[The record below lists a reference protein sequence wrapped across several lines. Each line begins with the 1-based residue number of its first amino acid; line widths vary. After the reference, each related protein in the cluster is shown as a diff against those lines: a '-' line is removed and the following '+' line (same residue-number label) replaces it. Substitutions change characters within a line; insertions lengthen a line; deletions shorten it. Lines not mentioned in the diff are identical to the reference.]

1 MGIVVLPTTLQL
13 PSGYG
18 FPSTD
23 PAAAAST
30 TAGASATSTSTSPPA
45 DIVSISNTWDAGT
58 FTADTGDVYRL
69 ADLLQGT
76 APTGQTVAG
85 YRVAL
90 GSGSGSLWL
99 NGAKVGD
106 NTTFTAD
113 EFSQLT
119 YMAGDDQSQQS
130 IVAVAQLGTPLSNG
144 TLSQVIDSPAIQ
156 ITANVTGTRSIN
168 ALNALVAPA
177 PGADANMAEVVSET
191 GIFTGLGAGR
201 PTLQTTGNF
210 DAEAGDVY
218 RMDTLFNA
226 AAPSGQTIASYRVAL
241 GNGDGKLFLNNQDV
255 SAQTTFTAA
264 EFSNL
269 TYQAGTTDAAQQSMV
284 VAAQMG
290 TSLPNG
296 TLTNVVDSPAVEVTA
311 TVAATRSINALSAV
325 SSPLTGT
332 DAEAADVVAESGIFT
347 GLGAGR
353 PTLQTDGNFTAISG
367 DTFRMGDLF
376 QASAPSGQTIAG
388 YRVVLQGD
396 SGQLLLDNVAVPAG
410 QTTFT
415 ADEFANLTYTAG
427 ADGSQ
432 QNLVVVAQ
440 TGTRLADGTLTQV
453 VDSQAVQVS
462 ANVTGARSVNAM
474 NALATTLT
482 GPDADVANVVTEA
495 GIFTGVGSGRPT
507 LSTVGNLTAAAADV
521 YRLSDLFQASAPSGQ
536 TIAGYRVALGDSDAT
551 LLLNGV
557 PVSGQTSFTAD
568 EFAKLTYTAGAS
580 GTHSLVVVAQT
591 GTTLADG
598 TLTNVVDS
606 PATQIT
612 ADVTGTRSINAMSAL
627 ASTPS
632 DADAAVAALVTETSI
647 FVGLGAGR
655 PTLQTDGNF
664 TAAGGDV
671 YRLNDLFSA
680 SAPTG
685 QTIAGYRVVLQGS
698 GGQLLLNGQPAPADQ
713 TSFTAD
719 EFAQLTYAAGDVGTQ
734 QNLVVAAQ
742 LGTLSANQTLTQV
755 VDSPAVQ
762 ITANVTGSRSI
773 NALNAL
779 ATPLTDADAD
789 VGNVVSEAGIFTG
802 LGNGRPTMQS
812 SLTPDP
818 PVSPDALAGLVGAY
832 TQAGAMQTGLD
843 MSQYYPDGIGG
854 FASPGS
860 FTDAGSAALVA
871 LLMLGGSTTVG
882 AFETAGNVTQQ
893 ATAIAAYN
901 LVRGL

>member
-1 MGIVVLPTTLQL
+1 MGIIVLPTTLQL

-23 PAAAAST
+23 PTAAGST
-30 TAGASATSTSTSPPA
+30 TAGASATPTSTSPPA
-45 DIVSISNTWDAGT
+45 DIVSISNSWDAGT

-99 NGAKVGD
+99 NGAKVVD

-113 EFSQLT
+113 EFSKLT
-119 YMAGDDQSQQS
+119 YMAGDDQSKQS
-130 IVAVAQLGTPLSNG
+130 IVAVAQLGTRLSNG
-144 TLSQVIDSPAIQ
+144 TLSHVIDSPAIQ

-168 ALNALVAPA
+168 ALNALVAPS
-177 PGADANMAEVVSET
+177 PGVDANMAEVVSET
-191 GIFTGLGAGR
+191 GIFTGLGSGR

-210 DAEAGDVY
+210 DAETGDVY

-226 AAPSGQTIASYRVAL
+226 STPSGQTIAGYRVAL
-241 GNGDGKLFLNNQDV
+241 GNGEGKLFLNDQDV
-255 SAQTTFTAA
+255 STQTTFTAA

-284 VAAQMG
+284 VVAQMG
-290 TSLPNG
+290 TSLPSG

-311 TVAATRSINALSAV
+311 TVAATRSINALSAL
-325 SSPLTGT
+325 STPLTGT

-347 GLGAGR
+347 GLGTGR
-353 PTLQTDGNFTAISG
+353 PTLQTDGNFTAVSG

-396 SGQLLLDNVAVPAG
+396 SGQLLLNKVAVPAG

-415 ADEFANLTYTAG
+415 ADEFAKLTYTAG

-432 QNLVVVAQ
+432 QSLLVVAQ
-440 TGTRLADGTLTQV
+440 TGTRHPDGTLTHV
-453 VDSQAVQVS
+453 VDSQAMQIS
-462 ANVTGARSVNAM
+462 ANVNGTRSVNAM

-482 GPDADVANVVTEA
+482 GPDADVADVVTEA
-495 GIFTGVGSGRPT
+495 GIFSGAGSGRPT
-507 LSTVGNLTAAAADV
+507 LNTVGNFTAAATDV
-521 YRLSDLFQASAPSGQ
+521 YRLTDLFQASAPTGH

-551 LLLNGV
+551 LLLNGA
-557 PVSGQTSFTAD
+557 PVSGKTSFTAD

-591 GTTLADG
+591 GTRHADG
-598 TLTNVVDS
+598 TLTNVADS
-606 PATQIT
+606 TAIQIT
-612 ADVTGTRSINAMSAL
+612 ANVTGRRSINAMSAL
-627 ASTPS
+627 ATTPS

-647 FVGLGAGR
+647 FAGLGAGR
-655 PTLQTDGNF
+655 PALQTDGNF
-664 TAAGGDV
+664 TAAEGDV
-671 YRLNDLFSA
+671 YRLNDLFAA

-698 GGQLLLNGQPAPADQ
+698 SGQLLLNGKSAPADQ

-719 EFAQLTYAAGDVGTQ
+719 EFAHLTYAAGDVGTQ
-734 QNLVVAAQ
+734 QNLIVAAQ
-742 LGTLSANQTLTQV
+742 LGKLMADHTLTQV

-773 NALNAL
+773 NVLNAL
-779 ATPLTDADAD
+779 ATPLADAETA

-802 LGNGRPTMQS
+802 LGTGRPTMQS
-812 SLTPDP
+812 SLTPEP
-818 PVSPDALAGLVGAY
+818 PISPGALAGLVGAY
-832 TQAGAMQTGLD
+832 SQAGAMQTGLD
-843 MSQYYPDGIGG
+843 MSQYYPGGIGG

-871 LLMLGGSTTVG
+871 LLMLGGSAIG
-882 AFETAGNVTQQ
+882 AFQTAGNVTQQ

-901 LVRGL
+901 LVRGV

>member
-1 MGIVVLPTTLQL
+1 MGIIVLPTTLQL

-23 PAAAAST
+23 PASAGST
-30 TAGASATSTSTSPPA
+30 TAGASATPTSASPPA

-58 FTADTGDVYRL
+58 FTTDTGDVYRL

-99 NGAKVGD
+99 NGAKVVD
-106 NTTFTAD
+106 NTSFTAD
-113 EFSQLT
+113 EFSKLT
-119 YMAGDDQSQQS
+119 YMAGDDQSKQS
-130 IVAVAQLGTPLSNG
+130 IVAVAQLGTRLSDG
-144 TLSQVIDSPAIQ
+144 TLSHVIDSPAIQ
-156 ITANVTGTRSIN
+156 ITANVTGSRSIN

-210 DAEAGDVY
+210 DAETGDVY

-226 AAPSGQTIASYRVAL
+226 STPGGQTIAGYRVAL
-241 GNGDGKLFLNNQDV
+241 GNGEGKLFLNDQDV
-255 SAQTTFTAA
+255 STQTTFTAE

-284 VAAQMG
+284 VVAQMG
-290 TSLPNG
+290 TSLPSG
-296 TLTNVVDSPAVEVTA
+296 ALTNVVDSPAVEVTA

-325 SSPLTGT
+325 STPLTGS

-347 GLGAGR
+347 GLGTGR
-353 PTLQTDGNFTAISG
+353 PTLQTDGNFTAVSG

-396 SGQLLLDNVAVPAG
+396 SGQLFLNKVAVPAG

-415 ADEFANLTYTAG
+415 ADEFARLTYTAG
-427 ADGSQ
+427 ADCSQ
-432 QNLVVVAQ
+432 QSLLVVAQ
-440 TGTRLADGTLTQV
+440 TGTRHSDGTLTQV
-453 VDSQAVQVS
+453 VDSQAMQVS
-462 ANVTGARSVNAM
+462 ANVSGTRSVNAM
-474 NALATTLT
+474 NALATMLT
-482 GPDADVANVVTEA
+482 GPDADVAEVVTEA
-495 GIFTGVGSGRPT
+495 GIFSGVGSGRPT
-507 LSTVGNLTAAAADV
+507 LGTVGNFTAAATDV
-521 YRLSDLFQASAPSGQ
+521 YRLTDLFQASAPTGQ

-551 LLLNGV
+551 LLLNGIPV
-557 PVSGQTSFTAD
+557 PGKTSFTAD
-568 EFAKLTYTAGAS
+568 EFAKLTYSAGAS
-580 GTHSLVVVAQT
+580 GRHSLVVVAQT
-591 GTTLADG
+591 GTRHSDG
-598 TLTNVVDS
+598 TLTNVADS
-606 PATQIT
+606 TAVQIM
-612 ADVTGTRSINAMSAL
+612 ANVTGTRSMNAMSAL
-627 ASTPS
+627 ATTPS

-647 FVGLGAGR
+647 FAGLGAGR
-655 PTLQTDGNF
+655 PALQTDGNF
-664 TAAGGDV
+664 TAAGSDV
-671 YRLNDLFSA
+671 YRLNDLFAA

-698 GGQLLLNGQPAPADQ
+698 SGQLLLNGKPAPANQ

-719 EFAQLTYAAGDVGTQ
+719 EFAHLTYAAGDVGTQ
-734 QNLVVAAQ
+734 QNLIVAAQ
-742 LGTLSANQTLTQV
+742 LGKLMADHTLTQV
-755 VDSPAVQ
+755 VDSPAVE
-762 ITANVTGSRSI
+762 ITASVTGNRSI
-773 NALNAL
+773 NVLNAL
-779 ATPLTDADAD
+779 ATPLTDAETA

-812 SLTPDP
+812 SLTPEP
-818 PVSPDALAGLVGAY
+818 PIASGALAGLVGAY
-832 TQAGAMQTGLD
+832 TQAGTAQAGLD
-843 MSQYYPDGIGG
+843 MSQYYPGGIGG

-860 FTDAGSAALVA
+860 FTDAGNAALVA
-871 LLMLGGSTTVG
+871 LLMLGGSAIG
-882 AFETAGNVTQQ
+882 AFQTAGNVTQQ